1 MSYFGNDGPA
11 QDGGF
16 VAGIGA
22 GVARL
27 NNAKNTRM
35 RYAKGMG
42 LLKDYPSDSILRTRA
57 ENFVESYDAYMP
69 QLQQLDDLRESGTAA
84 EVAEYTQQIETF
96 KQQYDADR
104 RMIAEWA
111 ESGPYV
117 HEGKVAIGGGTV
129 LAIVGVVYILSR
141 YTGRQGSRKGLP
153 RGPRKK
159 ALYAIWD

>member
-1 MSYFGNDGPA
+1 MSYFGSSGPA

-27 NNAKNTRM
+27 SNAKNTRM

-42 LLKDYPSDSILRTRA
+42 LLSDYPSDSILRTRA
-57 ENFVESYDAYMP
+57 ENFVESYDAYQP
-69 QLQQLDDLRESGTAA
+69 QLEELERLQESGTAA
-84 EVAEYTQQIETF
+84 DIVAYQEQMETF
-96 KQQYDADR
+96 KQQYNTDR
-104 RMIAEWA
+104 AMIVDWA

-117 HEGKVAIGGGTV
+117 HESKVAIGGGTV
-129 LAIVGVVYILSR
+129 LAVIAGFYLWNR
-141 YTGRQGSRKGLP
+141 YRNYGSSAKGIP